1 MIVCKHSPKI
11 FIAFT
16 QEIIVLNSAND
27 TYTINTNFTLKHKTA
42 ITDVKLS
49 LDEKML
55 AVALARDQD
64 SNARFELYDVE
75 NEDNSFKLLFTIG
88 NLNKNIE

>member
-16 QEIIVLNSAND
+16 QEVIVLNSNND
-27 TYTINTNFTLKHKTA
+27 AYTININFNLKHKTA

-49 LDEKML
+49 FDEKML
-55 AVALARDQD
+55 AVALARNQ
-64 SNARFELYDVE
+64 E
-75 NEDNSFKLLFTIG
+75 
-88 NLNKNIE
+88 